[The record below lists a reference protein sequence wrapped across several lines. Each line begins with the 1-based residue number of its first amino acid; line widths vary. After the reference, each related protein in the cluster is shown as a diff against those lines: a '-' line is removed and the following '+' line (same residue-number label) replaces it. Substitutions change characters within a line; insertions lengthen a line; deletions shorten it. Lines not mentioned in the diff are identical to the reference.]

1 MSMPE
6 PSEVVVE
13 NPDQT
18 VMEIET
24 QVAKANQR
32 VANFMF
38 GAQKLMLEEFVFL
51 GNEFLDRAKT
61 EVHLFSEF
69 VSKMAGAHSVK
80 DISTMYEECGKHQL
94 EFIRRDCDRVFKN
107 GERVIDAASN
117 LFKSHPLN

>member
-6 PSEVVVE
+6 PSEVVAE

-18 VMEIET
+18 AMEIET
-24 QVAKANQR
+24 QVTTANKR

-80 DISTMYEECGKHQL
+80 DIRTMYEECGKHQL

>member
-1 MSMPE
+1 VNPAGGMYKLERKPKLEVIMSMPE
-6 PSEVVVE
+6 PSEVVAE

-18 VMEIET
+18 AMEIET
-24 QVAKANQR
+24 QVTKANKR

-80 DISTMYEECGKHQL
+80 DIRTMYEECGKH
-94 EFIRRDCDRVFKN
+94 
-107 GERVIDAASN
+107 
-117 LFKSHPLN
+117 

>member
-6 PSEVVVE
+6 PSEVVAE

-18 VMEIET
+18 AMEIET
-24 QVAKANQR
+24 QVTKANKR

-80 DISTMYEECGKHQL
+80 DIRTMYEECGKHQL